1 MKREE
6 LEALGMAKEQ
16 IDKVLDMHHEELDP
30 VQKDLETAQADLTAE
45 KTKTAT
51 QETTIKDLKKDL
63 EEFKDA
69 DVSGMKQKIED
80 LEKDI
85 KTKDETHQQEIADR
99 DFNDLLKESIAS
111 ANGKNAKA
119 ITALLDVDVLKAS
132 KNQKE
137 DIAAAIKTLTEAETG
152 QCYNINSTFFESGER
167 RLKKSVRIAAMIF
180 TIFAILIAVEIIISY
195 KCLTVTD
202 YKIKSDKIKETTKIV
217 LISDLHNSQFGSKN
231 KRLVDK
237 IQKQDPD
244 LILMDGDML
253 NEDGKNAQTAVELI
267 SALKKTAPVYYAL
280 GNHEIAYRQRR
291 DKNLYQKL
299 QKAGAKVV
307 EKEYE
312 DIKVRSNKIRIGGL
326 YEYAFAVDGAGNMV
340 KKSIPSKVRDFLM
353 DYENTD
359 AFKIMLSHRP
369 DSFVFG
375 QAADTWKID
384 LVVSGHVHGGQVRI
398 PGKGGLYG
406 GDQGWFPEYTDGIH
420 HFKTVNHMIITRGLG
435 SDKEKLPRFHNI
447 PEIVVIRLEK
457 R

>member
-1 MKREE
+1 M
-6 LEALGMAKEQ
+6 
-16 IDKVLDMHHEELDP
+16 
-30 VQKDLETAQADLTAE
+30 
-45 KTKTAT
+45 
-51 QETTIKDLKKDL
+51 
-63 EEFKDA
+63 
-69 DVSGMKQKIED
+69 
-80 LEKDI
+80 
-85 KTKDETHQQEIADR
+85 
-99 DFNDLLKESIAS
+99 
-111 ANGKNAKA
+111 
-119 ITALLDVDVLKAS
+119 
-132 KNQKE
+132 
-137 DIAAAIKTLTEAETG
+137 
-152 QCYNINSTFFESGER
+152 
-167 RLKKSVRIAAMIF
+167 KKSVRIATMIF
-180 TIFAILIAVEIIISY
+180 VIFAILIAVEIIISY
-195 KCLTVTD
+195 KCLIVTD

-267 SALKKTAPVYYAL
+267 SALKKIAPVYYAL

-340 KKSIPSKVRDFLM
+340 KKNIPSKVRDFLM
-353 DYENTD
+353 DYEDTD

-384 LVVSGHVHGGQVRI
+384 LVVNGHVHGGQVRI

>member
-1 MKREE
+1 M
-6 LEALGMAKEQ
+6 
-16 IDKVLDMHHEELDP
+16 
-30 VQKDLETAQADLTAE
+30 
-45 KTKTAT
+45 
-51 QETTIKDLKKDL
+51 
-63 EEFKDA
+63 
-69 DVSGMKQKIED
+69 
-80 LEKDI
+80 
-85 KTKDETHQQEIADR
+85 
-99 DFNDLLKESIAS
+99 
-111 ANGKNAKA
+111 
-119 ITALLDVDVLKAS
+119 
-132 KNQKE
+132 
-137 DIAAAIKTLTEAETG
+137 
-152 QCYNINSTFFESGER
+152 
-167 RLKKSVRIAAMIF
+167 
-180 TIFAILIAVEIIISY
+180 
-195 KCLTVTD
+195 
-202 YKIKSDKIKETTKIV
+202 
-217 LISDLHNSQFGSKN
+217 
-231 KRLVDK
+231 DK

-340 KKSIPSKVRDFLM
+340 KKNIPSKVRDFLM

-375 QAADTWKID
+375 QAADTWKIN